1 MNDTAISTRLMFLG
15 SSFDGLGVPI
25 LFDREH
31 KTHLEISDVDVMMEL
46 SPPCYPAVKY
56 RRESEATTEA
66 ALLVDGRGCHPGYV
80 KLVIQ
85 GEHFLFDVP
94 GILDHGTICM
104 SNKFMQVFIQDP
116 VLRKGTLEN
125 ILERAEVTFNGPAV
139 SFRLPLIS
147 GVERNI
153 VLTGD
158 IVGSFPWNKWPH
170 EADEWLSRER
180 TSGWPNADQTKA
192 VEELGCYLVP
202 VANPGDK
209 DCRTEWR
216 ISFVLAERHLAS
228 SFNQAQRHV
237 YRIIKLIHKHRLGDL
252 GVLSTYHLKTT
263 LFWLCERIPQDRWT
277 DEEMGQR
284 FFDFFDLLLGF
295 LSTKSIPNYF
305 IPENNMIDYMEEQL
319 VNENV
324 KILQDILLD
333 PKTILEEIQA
343 RYDLHFDPLKYL
355 FSEMPLGNLFQTCA
369 LTPELDIERGSLDDA
384 FDATREMFNELSE
397 KHPDSL
403 LRPILKLVDAFPG
416 NAQDN
421 IFRQMRGGFKEAV
434 ENCTREAMDL
444 MADKL
449 SGVFK
454 PLSDVVRNQ
463 MKTYEIDD
471 AIEFYSKILDLAL
484 DSDSDQEQI
493 QEYNANQEAASRE
506 ILYLRNQ
513 ECDDHHNAKR
523 ESFDSLDENKIAG
536 NKEHRLLEFARKPA
550 YQLEELDLD

>member
-1 MNDTAISTRLMFLG
+1 MGDKRFPSIKGKRRSVEKVEDMQDFSKYLTEMLSQQMLAAQDIQTIDKQEFGIGSVSGEMKIKEGFQLFKDFFLKIYAGSNGANEMALTMKCVDDLLLTVLSDNKKHVCMEHYVGVFIKKYFEYFNPAMNDTAISTRLMFLG

-125 ILERAEVTFNGPAV
+125 ILERAE
-139 SFRLPLIS
+139 
-147 GVERNI
+147 
-153 VLTGD
+153 
-158 IVGSFPWNKWPH
+158 
-170 EADEWLSRER
+170 
-180 TSGWPNADQTKA
+180 
-192 VEELGCYLVP
+192 
-202 VANPGDK
+202 
-209 DCRTEWR
+209 
-216 ISFVLAERHLAS
+216 
-228 SFNQAQRHV
+228 
-237 YRIIKLIHKHRLGDL
+237 
-252 GVLSTYHLKTT
+252 
-263 LFWLCERIPQDRWT
+263 
-277 DEEMGQR
+277 
-284 FFDFFDLLLGF
+284 
-295 LSTKSIPNYF
+295 
-305 IPENNMIDYMEEQL
+305 
-319 VNENV
+319 
-324 KILQDILLD
+324 
-333 PKTILEEIQA
+333 
-343 RYDLHFDPLKYL
+343 
-355 FSEMPLGNLFQTCA
+355 TCA